1 MRIRRLPAVVVAL
14 AAAVSLVA
22 CGGQREPTGSGTAA
36 GGRLTIA
43 TGNTTGNTTGVYY
56 QLGGALASVI
66 SQKVTGYRATAS
78 ETGAS
83 VQNIQGLVGGNYDIA
98 FSLGD
103 TAADAVKGENSFQ
116 TKQDVVALTRLY
128 NNYTQVAVRTS
139 ANINSIAD
147 LKGKRVS
154 TGSPNSGTEVI
165 ARRLLEAAGLDPAK
179 DVTAQRLGLPES
191 VDAMKSGSIDALVWS
206 GGLPTGGITD
216 LTTSLGK
223 GVKLL
228 PIADLLPKMTEKYGS
243 VYAEAPIPAA
253 TYKQPGDVATI
264 VVPNVL
270 LVRKDMK
277 DELAEQLTKTIYE
290 NLDALVAVNAAA
302 KGITKENAAKTE
314 PVPLH
319 PGAQKALDGLK

>member
-1 MRIRRLPAVVVAL
+1 MRIRRYPAAVVAL
-14 AAAVSLVA
+14 TAVLSLVA
-22 CGGQREPTGSGTAA
+22 CGGQREPDEGGAGTD

-43 TGNTTGNTTGVYY
+43 TGNTTGVYY

-66 SQKVTGYRATAS
+66 SEKVEGYKATAS

-83 VQNIQGLVGGNYDIA
+83 VQNVQGLVAGNYDIA

-103 TAADAVKGENSFQ
+103 TATDAVKGQNSFKQ
-116 TKQDVVALTRLY
+116 VQDVVALTRLY
-128 NNYTQVAVRTS
+128 PNYTQVAVRASSGITK
-139 ANINSIAD
+139 IAD

-165 ARRLLEAAGLDPAK
+165 ARRLIEAAGLDPVR

-191 VDAMKSGSIDALVWS
+191 VDAMKSGSIDALIWS

-223 GVKLL
+223 DVKLI
-228 PIADLLPKMTEKYGS
+228 PITDLLPALQTKYGTI
-243 VYAEAPIPAA
+243 YAQGTIPGA
-253 TYKQPGDVATI
+253 TYKQPADVATI
-264 VVPNVL
+264 IVPNVL
-270 LVRKDMK
+270 LVRKNMP
-277 DELAEQLTKTIYE
+277 DELAEKLTKVIFE
-290 NLDALVAVNAAA
+290 NKDRLVQVNAAA
-302 KGITKENAAKTE
+302 KGITLETATQTD

-319 PGAQKALDGLK
+319 PGAKKAIDSLK

>member
-1 MRIRRLPAVVVAL
+1 MKTRRLPAVVVAL

-22 CGGQREPTGSGTAA
+22 CGGQQEPPASGSAS

-43 TGNTTGNTTGVYY
+43 TGNTTGVYY
-56 QLGGALASVI
+56 QLGGAYASVI
-66 SQKVTGYRATAS
+66 SEKMSGYRATAS

-83 VQNIQGLVGGNYDIA
+83 VQNVQGLVGGNYDIA

-103 TAADAVKGENSFQ
+103 TAADAVNGVNSFQ
-116 TKQDVVALTRLY
+116 SKQDVVALTRLY
-128 NNYTQVAVRTS
+128 NNFTQVAVRTS

-228 PIADLLPKMTEKYGS
+228 SITDLLPKMTEKYGS
-243 VYAEAPIPAA
+243 VYSEAPIPAA
-253 TYKQPGDVATI
+253 TYKQPADVSTI

-277 DELAEQLTKTIYE
+277 DELAEQLTKTLYE

-302 KGITKENAAKTE
+302 KGIDKANAAKTD

-319 PGAQKALDGLK
+319 PGAQKALDALK

>member
-1 MRIRRLPAVVVAL
+1 MRIRRLPVVVVAL
-14 AAAVSLVA
+14 AAAASLVA
-22 CGGQREPTGSGTAA
+22 CGGQREPSGSGTAA

-43 TGNTTGNTTGVYY
+43 TGNTTGVYY

-66 SQKVTGYRATAS
+66 SQKMTGYRATAS

-116 TKQDVVALTRLY
+116 SKQDVVALTRLY

-243 VYAEAPIPAA
+243 VYSTAPIPAA
-253 TYKQPGDVATI
+253 TYKQPADVATI

-277 DELAEQLTKTIYE
+277 DELAEQLTKTLYE

-302 KGITKENAAKTE
+302 KGITKENATKTD

-319 PGAQKALDGLK
+319 PGAQKALDALK

>member
-1 MRIRRLPAVVVAL
+1 MRLRRLPAPVVAFV
-14 AAAVSLVA
+14 AVVSLVA
-22 CGGQREPTGSGTAA
+22 CGGQREPTGSGSAA

-43 TGNTTGNTTGVYY
+43 TGNTTGVYY

-66 SQKVTGYRATAS
+66 SQKVSGYRATAS

-83 VQNIQGLVGGNYDIA
+83 VQNVQGLVAGNYDIA

-103 TAADAVKGENSFQ
+103 TAADAVKGVNSF
-116 TKQDVVALTRLY
+116 KVPQDVAALTRLY

-139 ANINSIAD
+139 AGINSIAD

-191 VDAMKSGSIDALVWS
+191 VDAMKSGSIDALLWS

-223 GVKLL
+223 NVKLL
-228 PIADLLPKMTEKYGS
+228 PIVDLLPKMQEKYGT
-243 VYAEAPIPAA
+243 VYTQTPIPAA
-253 TYKQPGDVATI
+253 TYKQPADVATI

-270 LVRKDMK
+270 LVRKNMK
-277 DELAEQLTKTIYE
+277 DDLAEQLTKVIYD
-290 NLDALVAVNAAA
+290 NMDALVAVNVAA
-302 KGITKENAAKTE
+302 KGITLENAADTD

-319 PGAQKALDGLK
+319 PGAKKAIDGLK

>member
-1 MRIRRLPAVVVAL
+1 MRTRRLPAAVLAI

-22 CGGQREPTGSGTAA
+22 CGGQREPEGGGAGTD

-43 TGNTTGNTTGVYY
+43 TGNTTGVYY

-66 SQKVTGYRATAS
+66 SSKVEGYRATAS

-83 VQNIQGLVGGNYDIA
+83 VQNVQGLVSGNYDIA

-103 TAADAVKGENSFQ
+103 TAADAVNGQHSF
-116 TKQDVVALTRLY
+116 TMKQDVVALTRLY
-128 NNYTQVAVRTS
+128 PNYTQVAVRAS
-139 ANINSIAD
+139 AGITKIAD

-165 ARRLLEAAGLDPAK
+165 ARRLLEAAGLDPAR
-179 DVTAQRLGLPES
+179 DVKAQRLGLPES
-191 VDAMKSGSIDALVWS
+191 VDGMKAGSIDALIWS

-223 GVKLL
+223 DVKLI
-228 PIADLLPKMTEKYGS
+228 PITDLLPSLQKTYGTI
-243 VYAEAPIPAA
+243 YATGAIPAA
-253 TYKQPGDVATI
+253 TYKQPADVATI
-264 VVPNVL
+264 IVPNVL
-270 LVRKDMK
+270 LVRKNMP
-277 DELAEQLTKTIYE
+277 DELAEKLTKAIYE
-290 NLDALVAVNAAA
+290 NKDALVQVNAAA
-302 KGITKENAAKTE
+302 KDIKLEDAAKTD

-319 PGAQKALDGLK
+319 PGAKKAIDSLS

>member
-1 MRIRRLPAVVVAL
+1 MRLRRLPVAVVTL
-14 AAAVSLVA
+14 AAVVSLVA
-22 CGGQREPTGSGTAA
+22 CGGQREPAGSGSAA

-43 TGNTTGNTTGVYY
+43 TGNTTGVYY

-66 SQKVTGYRATAS
+66 SQKVAGYRATAS

-83 VQNIQGLVGGNYDIA
+83 VQNVQGLVAGNYDIA

-103 TAADAVKGENSFQ
+103 TAADAVKGENSFSS
-116 TKQDVVALTRLY
+116 KQDVVALTRLY
-128 NNYTQVAVRTS
+128 NNYTQVAVRSS
-139 ANINSIAD
+139 AGINSIAD

-216 LTTSLGK
+216 LTTSMGK

-228 PIADLLPKMTEKYGS
+228 PIVDLLPKMQAKYGTI
-243 VYAEAPIPAA
+243 YTQAPIPAA
-253 TYKQPGDVATI
+253 TYKQPADVATI
-264 VVPNVL
+264 IVPNVL
-270 LVRKDMK
+270 LVRENMK
-277 DELAEQLTKTIYE
+277 DELAEQLTKIIYD
-290 NLDALVAVNAAA
+290 NMDALVAVNVAA
-302 KGITKENAAKTE
+302 KGITLENAGKTD

-319 PGAQKALDGLK
+319 PGAKKAIDGLT

>member
-1 MRIRRLPAVVVAL
+1 MRFRPLVALVAVVSL
-14 AAAVSLVA
+14 AA
-22 CGGQREPTGSGTAA
+22 CGGQRQPAGSSDS

-43 TGNTTGNTTGVYY
+43 TGNTTGVYY

-66 SQKVTGYRATAS
+66 SQKMSGYRATAS

-83 VQNIQGLVGGNYDIA
+83 VQNIQGLVSGNYDIA

-103 TAADAVKGENSFQ
+103 SAADAVNGVNSFKS
-116 TKQDVVALTRLY
+116 KQDVVALTRLY

-139 ANINSIAD
+139 ANIRSIAD

-165 ARRLLEAAGLDPAK
+165 ARRLLEAAGLDPAH

-216 LTTSLGK
+216 LVTSMGD

-228 PIADLLPKMTEKYGS
+228 PITDLLPKMQEKYGS
-243 VYAEAPIPAA
+243 VYSAAPIPAA
-253 TYKQPGDVATI
+253 TYKQPADVPTI

-277 DELAEQLTKTIYE
+277 DELAEQLTKTLYD
-290 NLDALVAVNAAA
+290 NKDALVAVNAAA
-302 KGITKENAAKTE
+302 KGITLDNADKTD

-319 PGAQKALDGLK
+319 PGAKKAIDGLR

>member
-1 MRIRRLPAVVVAL
+1 MRIRRLPTVVVAL
-14 AAAVSLVA
+14 AAAASLVA
-22 CGGQREPTGSGTAA
+22 CGGQREPSGDGTAA

-43 TGNTTGNTTGVYY
+43 TGNTTGVYY

-66 SQKVTGYRATAS
+66 SQKMPGYRATAS

-83 VQNIQGLVGGNYDIA
+83 VQNIQGLAGGNYDIA

-103 TAADAVKGENSFQ
+103 TAADAVNGTNSFQ

-191 VDAMKSGSIDALVWS
+191 VDAMKSGTIDALVWS

-243 VYAEAPIPAA
+243 VYSEAPIPAA

-277 DELAEQLTKTIYE
+277 DELAEQLTKTLYE

-302 KGITKENAAKTE
+302 KGISKDNATKTD

-319 PGAQKALDGLK
+319 PGAQKALDSLK

>member
-1 MRIRRLPAVVVAL
+1 MVAL

-22 CGGQREPTGSGTAA
+22 CGGQQEPPASGSAS

-43 TGNTTGNTTGVYY
+43 TGNTTGVYY
-56 QLGGALASVI
+56 QLGGAYASVI
-66 SQKVTGYRATAS
+66 SEKMSGYRATAS

-83 VQNIQGLVGGNYDIA
+83 VQNVQGLVGGNYDIA

-103 TAADAVKGENSFQ
+103 TAADAVNGVNSFQ
-116 TKQDVVALTRLY
+116 SKQDVVALTRLY
-128 NNYTQVAVRTS
+128 NNFTQVAVRTS

-228 PIADLLPKMTEKYGS
+228 SITDLLPKMTEKYGS
-243 VYAEAPIPAA
+243 VYSEAPIPAA
-253 TYKQPGDVATI
+253 TYKQPADVSTI

-277 DELAEQLTKTIYE
+277 DELAEQLTKTLYE

-302 KGITKENAAKTE
+302 KGIDKANAAKTD

-319 PGAQKALDGLK
+319 PGAQKALDALK

>member
-1 MRIRRLPAVVVAL
+1 
-14 AAAVSLVA
+14 VS
-22 CGGQREPTGSGTAA
+22 
-36 GGRLTIA
+36 
-43 TGNTTGNTTGVYY
+43 
-56 QLGGALASVI
+56 
-66 SQKVTGYRATAS
+66 GYRATAS

-83 VQNIQGLVGGNYDIA
+83 VQNIQGLVAGNYDIA

-103 TAADAVKGENSFQ
+103 SASDAVKGENSFKD
-116 TKQDVVALTRLY
+116 KQDVVALTRLY

-139 ANINSIAD
+139 AGINSIAD

-165 ARRLLEAAGLDPAK
+165 ARRLLEAAGLDPAH

-216 LTTSLGK
+216 LITSMGK

-228 PIADLLPKMTEKYGS
+228 PITDLLPKMQGKYGS
-243 VYAEAPIPAA
+243 VYAQAPIPAA
-253 TYKQPGDVATI
+253 TYKQAADVPTI

-277 DELAEQLTKTIYE
+277 DELAEQLTKVIYD
-290 NLDALVAVNAAA
+290 NMDALVAVNAAA
-302 KGITKENAAKTE
+302 KGITLENADKTD

-319 PGAQKALDGLK
+319 PGAKKAIDGLR

>member
-1 MRIRRLPAVVVAL
+1 MRTRRLPAAVVAL
-14 AAAVSLVA
+14 AAVVSLVA
-22 CGGQREPTGSGTAA
+22 CGGQREPSDTGSAD

-43 TGNTTGNTTGVYY
+43 TGNTTGVYY
-56 QLGGALASVI
+56 QLGGALASLI
-66 SQKVTGYRATAS
+66 SQKVSGYRATAS

-83 VQNIQGLVGGNYDIA
+83 VQNVQGLVAGNYDIA

-103 TAADAVKGENSFQ
+103 TAADAVKGENSFN
-116 TKQDVVALTRLY
+116 TPQDVVALTKLY

-139 ANINSIAD
+139 AGINSIAD

-216 LTTSLGK
+216 LTTSMGK
-223 GVKLL
+223 NVKLI
-228 PIADLLPKMTEKYGS
+228 PIVDLLPKMQEKYGP
-243 VYAEAPIPAA
+243 VYSQAPIPAA
-253 TYKQPGDVATI
+253 TYKQPADVATI

-270 LVRKDMK
+270 LVRKNMK
-277 DELAEQLTKTIYE
+277 DELAEQLTKVIYE
-290 NLDALVAVNAAA
+290 NKDALVAVNAAA
-302 KGITKENAAKTE
+302 KGIDLANADKTD
-314 PVPLH
+314 PVQVH
-319 PGAQKALDGLK
+319 PGAKKAIDGLR

>member
-1 MRIRRLPAVVVAL
+1 MRTRRLPAAVIAL
-14 AAAVSLVA
+14 AAVVSLVA
-22 CGGQREPTGSGTAA
+22 CGGQRQPEAGKAGTN

-43 TGNTTGNTTGVYY
+43 TGNTTGVYY

-66 SQKVTGYRATAS
+66 SSKVDGYRATAS

-83 VQNIQGLVGGNYDIA
+83 VQNVQGLVAGNYDIA

-103 TAADAVKGENSFQ
+103 TAADAVKGEHSF
-116 TKQDVVALTRLY
+116 KGPQDVVALTRLY
-128 NNYTQVAVRTS
+128 PNYTQVAVRAS
-139 ANINSIAD
+139 AGITKIAD

-165 ARRLLEAAGLDPAK
+165 ARRLLEAAGLDAGR

-191 VDAMKSGSIDALVWS
+191 VDAMKSGSLDALVWS

-223 GVKLL
+223 GVKLI
-228 PIADLLPKMTEKYGS
+228 PITDLLPALQKTYGT
-243 VYAEAPIPAA
+243 VYAEGAIPAA
-253 TYKQPGDVATI
+253 TYKQPADVATI
-264 VVPNVL
+264 IVPNVL
-270 LVRKDMK
+270 LVRKDMS
-277 DELAEQLTKTIYE
+277 DELAEKLTKVIYE
-290 NLDALVAVNAAA
+290 NKDALVQVNAAA
-302 KGITKENAAKTE
+302 KGITLENAAKTD

-319 PGAQKALDGLK
+319 PGARKAIDSMS

>member
-1 MRIRRLPAVVVAL
+1 MRTHRLPTAVVAL
-14 AAAVSLVA
+14 AAVVSLVA
-22 CGGQREPTGSGTAA
+22 CGGQREPSGSGSAT

-43 TGNTTGNTTGVYY
+43 TGNTTGVYY
-56 QLGGALASVI
+56 QLGGALAQVI
-66 SQKVTGYRATAS
+66 SQKVSGYRATAS

-83 VQNIQGLVGGNYDIA
+83 VQNVQGLVAGNYDIA

-103 TAADAVKGENSFQ
+103 TASDAVKGENSFK

-128 NNYTQVAVRTS
+128 NNYTQVAVRAS
-139 ANINSIAD
+139 AGINSIAD
-147 LKGKRVS
+147 LKGKKVS

-191 VDAMKSGSIDALVWS
+191 VDAMKAGTIDALVWS

-216 LTTSLGK
+216 LTTSMGK
-223 GVKLL
+223 NVKLL
-228 PIADLLPKMTEKYGS
+228 PIGDLLPKMQEQYGS
-243 VYAEAPIPAA
+243 IYTQAPIPAA
-253 TYKQPGDVATI
+253 TYKQPADVATI
-264 VVPNVL
+264 IVPNVL

-277 DELAEQLTKTIYE
+277 DDLAEQLTKVIYD
-290 NLDALVAVNAAA
+290 NMDALVAVNAAA
-302 KGITKENAAKTE
+302 KGITLENAAKTD

>member
-1 MRIRRLPAVVVAL
+1 MRTRRLPAAVLAL
-14 AAAVSLVA
+14 VAAVSLVA
-22 CGGQREPTGSGTAA
+22 CGGQREPEAGGTGTD

-43 TGNTTGNTTGVYY
+43 TGNTTGVYY

-66 SQKVTGYRATAS
+66 SDKVEGYRATAS

-83 VQNIQGLVGGNYDIA
+83 VQNVQGLVAGNYDIA

-103 TAADAVKGENSFQ
+103 TAADAVKGENSFKQ
-116 TKQDVVALTRLY
+116 VQDVVALTRLY
-128 NNYTQVAVRTS
+128 PNYTQVAVRASSGVTKF
-139 ANINSIAD
+139 AD

-206 GGLPTGGITD
+206 GGIPTGGITD

-223 GVKLL
+223 DVKLI
-228 PIADLLPKMTEKYGS
+228 PITDLLPALTTKYGTI
-243 VYAEAPIPAA
+243 YAEGTIPAA
-253 TYKQPGDVATI
+253 AYKQPGDVKTI
-264 VVPNVL
+264 IVPNVL
-270 LVRKDMK
+270 LVRKNMP
-277 DELAEQLTKTIYE
+277 DELAEKLTKVIFD
-290 NLDALVAVNAAA
+290 NKDALVQVNAAA
-302 KGITKENAAKTE
+302 KDITLENAAQTD

-319 PGAQKALDGLK
+319 PGAKKALESLK

>member
-1 MRIRRLPAVVVAL
+1 MRTRRLPATLVAL

-22 CGGQREPTGSGTAA
+22 CGGQREPEGGAAGTD

-43 TGNTTGNTTGVYY
+43 TGNTTGVYY

-66 SQKVTGYRATAS
+66 SSKVEGYRATAS

-83 VQNIQGLVGGNYDIA
+83 VQNVQGLVAGNYDIA

-103 TAADAVKGENSFQ
+103 TAADAVNGEHSFK

-128 NNYTQVAVRTS
+128 PNYTQVAVRAS
-139 ANINSIAD
+139 AGITKISD

-165 ARRLLEAAGLDPAK
+165 ARRLLEAAGLNPAR

-191 VDAMKSGSIDALVWS
+191 VDGMKAGSIDALIWS

-216 LTTSLGK
+216 LMTSLGK
-223 GVKLL
+223 DVKLIPITDML
-228 PIADLLPKMTEKYGS
+228 PALQKTYGT
-243 VYAEAPIPAA
+243 VYASGNIPAA
-253 TYKQPGDVATI
+253 TYKQSGDVATI
-264 VVPNVL
+264 IVPNVL
-270 LVRKDMK
+270 LVRKNMS
-277 DELAEQLTKTIYE
+277 DELAEKLTKTIYE
-290 NLDALVAVNAAA
+290 NKDALVQVNAAA
-302 KGITKENAAKTE
+302 KGITIENAAKTD

-319 PGAQKALDGLK
+319 PGAKKAIDSLG

>member
-1 MRIRRLPAVVVAL
+1 MRLRRLPT
-14 AAAVSLVA
+14 AAVAIAAVIALTA
-22 CGGQREPTGSGTAA
+22 CGGQRQPAGSEGAS

-43 TGNTTGNTTGVYY
+43 TGNTTGVYY

-66 SQKVTGYRATAS
+66 SQKVSGYRATAS

-83 VQNIQGLVGGNYDIA
+83 VQNIQGLVAGNYDLA

-103 TAADAVKGENSFQ
+103 SASDAVKGEHSF
-116 TKQDVVALTRLY
+116 TSKQDVVALTRLY

-139 ANINSIAD
+139 AGINSIAD

-165 ARRLLEAAGLDPAK
+165 ARRLLTAAGLDPAK

-216 LTTSLGK
+216 LVTSMGK

-228 PIADLLPKMTEKYGS
+228 PLADLLPKLEEKYGS
-243 VYAEAPIPAA
+243 IYAQAPIPAA
-253 TYKQPGDVATI
+253 TYKQPADVQTI

-277 DELAEQLTKTIYE
+277 DDLAEQLTKVIYS

-302 KGITKENAAKTE
+302 KGITLDNADKTD

-319 PGAQKALDGLK
+319 PGAKKAIDGLR

>member
-1 MRIRRLPAVVVAL
+1 MRLRRLPTAAVAF
-14 AAAVSLVA
+14 AAAFSLVA
-22 CGGQREPTGSGTAA
+22 CGGQREPTGSGTAD

-43 TGNTTGNTTGVYY
+43 TGNTTGVYY

-66 SQKVTGYRATAS
+66 SQKMSGYRATAS

-83 VQNIQGLVGGNYDIA
+83 VQNVQGLVAGNYDIA

-103 TAADAVKGENSFQ
+103 TAADAVKGVNSFQ
-116 TKQDVVALTRLY
+116 QVQDVVALTRLY
-128 NNYTQVAVRTS
+128 PNYTQVAVRASSGITKF
-139 ANINSIAD
+139 AD

-165 ARRLLEAAGLDPAK
+165 ARRLLTAAGLDPAK

-223 GVKLL
+223 DVKLI
-228 PIADLLPKMTEKYGS
+228 PITDLLPAMTTKYGTI
-243 VYAEAPIPAA
+243 YAEGTIPAA
-253 TYKQPGDVATI
+253 TYKQPGDVKTI
-264 VVPNVL
+264 IVPNVL
-270 LVRKDMK
+270 LVRKNMP
-277 DELAEQLTKTIYE
+277 DELAEKLTRAIFE
-290 NLDALVAVNAAA
+290 NKETLVQVNAAA
-302 KGITKENAAKTE
+302 KGIKLEEAANTA
-314 PVPLH
+314 PVELH
-319 PGAQKALDGLK
+319 PGAKKAIDSLK

>member
-1 MRIRRLPAVVVAL
+1 MRIRRLPAAAVAL
-14 AAAVSLVA
+14 AAVVSLVA

-43 TGNTTGNTTGVYY
+43 TGNTTGVYY

-66 SQKVTGYRATAS
+66 SQKVSGYRATAS

-83 VQNIQGLVGGNYDIA
+83 VQNVQGLVAGNYDIA

-103 TAADAVKGENSFQ
+103 TAADAVKGVNSF
-116 TKQDVVALTRLY
+116 KAPQDVAALTRLY

-139 ANINSIAD
+139 AGITSIAD

-206 GGLPTGGITD
+206 GGLPTGGIAD

-223 GVKLL
+223 DVKLL
-228 PIADLLPKMTEKYGS
+228 PIVDLLPKMQEKYGT
-243 VYAEAPIPAA
+243 VYTQAPIPAA
-253 TYKQPGDVATI
+253 TYKQPADVATI

-277 DELAEQLTKTIYE
+277 DDLAEQLTKVIYD
-290 NLDALVAVNAAA
+290 NKDALIAVNVAA
-302 KGITKENAAKTE
+302 KGITLENAGQTD

-319 PGAQKALDGLK
+319 PGAKKAIDGLK

>member
-1 MRIRRLPAVVVAL
+1 MRTRRLPVAVVAL

-22 CGGQREPTGSGTAA
+22 CGGQREPSGSSSAN

-43 TGNTTGNTTGVYY
+43 TGNTTGVYY
-56 QLGGALASVI
+56 QLGGALAQVI
-66 SQKVTGYRATAS
+66 SQKVSGYRATAS

-83 VQNIQGLVGGNYDIA
+83 VQNVQGLVAGSYDIA

-103 TAADAVKGENSFQ
+103 TASDAVNGVNSF
-116 TKQDVVALTRLY
+116 TAKQDVVALTRLY

-139 ANINSIAD
+139 AGINSIAD

-191 VDAMKSGSIDALVWS
+191 VDGMKAGTIDALVWS

-216 LTTSLGK
+216 LTTSMGK
-223 GVKLL
+223 NVKLL
-228 PIADLLPKMTEKYGS
+228 PITDLLPKLQEKYGAI
-243 VYAEAPIPAA
+243 YTQAPIPAA
-253 TYKQPGDVATI
+253 TYKQPADVATI
-264 VVPNVL
+264 IVPNVL

-277 DELAEQLTKTIYE
+277 DELAEQLTKAIYD
-290 NLDALVAVNAAA
+290 NMGALVAVNAAA
-302 KGITKENAAKTE
+302 KGITLDNAAKTD

-319 PGAQKALDGLK
+319 PGAKKAIDGLK

>member
-1 MRIRRLPAVVVAL
+1 MRTRRLPAAVLAL
-14 AAAVSLVA
+14 VAAVSLVA
-22 CGGQREPTGSGTAA
+22 CGGQREPEAGAGTD

-43 TGNTTGNTTGVYY
+43 TGNTTGVYY

-66 SQKVTGYRATAS
+66 SDKVEGYRATAS

-83 VQNIQGLVGGNYDIA
+83 VQNVQGLVAGNYDIA

-103 TAADAVKGENSFQ
+103 TAADAVKGENSFNAP
-116 TKQDVVALTRLY
+116 QDVVALTRLY
-128 NNYTQVAVRTS
+128 PNYTQVAVRAS
-139 ANINSIAD
+139 AGITKFAD

-206 GGLPTGGITD
+206 GGIPTGGITD

-223 GVKLL
+223 GVKLI
-228 PIADLLPKMTEKYGS
+228 PITDLLPALNTKYGT
-243 VYAEAPIPAA
+243 VYAEGSIPAA
-253 TYKQPGDVATI
+253 AYKQPGDVKTI
-264 VVPNVL
+264 IVPNVL
-270 LVRKDMK
+270 LVRKDMP
-277 DELAEQLTKTIYE
+277 DDLAEKLTKVIFD
-290 NLDALVAVNAAA
+290 NKDALVQVNAAA
-302 KGITKENAAKTE
+302 KDITLDTAAQTD

-319 PGAQKALDGLK
+319 PGSKKALDALK

>member
-1 MRIRRLPAVVVAL
+1 MRTRRLPAAVLAL
-14 AAAVSLVA
+14 VAAVSLVA
-22 CGGQREPTGSGTAA
+22 CGGQREPEAGQAGTD

-43 TGNTTGNTTGVYY
+43 TGNTTGVYY

-66 SQKVTGYRATAS
+66 SDKVEGYRATAS

-83 VQNIQGLVGGNYDIA
+83 VQNVQGLVAGNYDIA

-116 TKQDVVALTRLY
+116 QVQDVVALTRLY
-128 NNYTQVAVRTS
+128 PNYTQVAVRASSGITKF
-139 ANINSIAD
+139 AD

-165 ARRLLEAAGLDPAK
+165 ARRLLTAAGLDPAK

-223 GVKLL
+223 DVKLI
-228 PIADLLPKMTEKYGS
+228 PITDLLPAMTTKYGTI
-243 VYAEAPIPAA
+243 YAEGTIPAA
-253 TYKQPGDVATI
+253 TYKQPGDVKTI
-264 VVPNVL
+264 IVPNVL
-270 LVRKDMK
+270 LVRKNMP
-277 DELAEQLTKTIYE
+277 DELAEKLTKVIFD
-290 NLDALVAVNAAA
+290 NKDALVQVNAAA
-302 KGITKENAAKTE
+302 KGITLETAAQTD

-319 PGAQKALDGLK
+319 PGAKKALDALR

>member
-1 MRIRRLPAVVVAL
+1 MRIRRLPTVVVAL
-14 AAAVSLVA
+14 ATAVSLVA
-22 CGGQREPTGSGTAA
+22 CGGQREPSGTGSDD

-43 TGNTTGNTTGVYY
+43 TGNTTGVYY

-66 SQKVTGYRATAS
+66 SQKMSGYRATAS

-83 VQNIQGLVGGNYDIA
+83 VQNVQGLVGGNYDIA

-116 TKQDVVALTRLY
+116 AKQDVVALTRLY

-139 ANINSIAD
+139 AGINSIAD

-243 VYAEAPIPAA
+243 IYCRGGDPGRDLQAA
-253 TYKQPGDVATI
+253 GRRRDDRRTERAAGPQGHEGRAGRTAHQDPVRQHRRPGRGERRRQGHHNWRTPPRPTRCRCTR
-264 VVPNVL
+264 VP
-270 LVRKDMK
+270 RRRS
-277 DELAEQLTKTIYE
+277 TR
-290 NLDALVAVNAAA
+290 
-302 KGITKENAAKTE
+302 
-314 PVPLH
+314 
-319 PGAQKALDGLK
+319 

>member
-1 MRIRRLPAVVVAL
+1 VALVAVVSL
-14 AAAVSLVA
+14 AA
-22 CGGQREPTGSGTAA
+22 CGGQREPSGAGTGS

-43 TGNTTGNTTGVYY
+43 TGNTTGVYY

-66 SQKVTGYRATAS
+66 SQKMSGYRATAS

-103 TAADAVKGENSFQ
+103 SAADAVNGVNSFK

-139 ANINSIAD
+139 AGINSIAD

-165 ARRLLEAAGLDPAK
+165 ARRLIEAAGLNPAS

-216 LTTSLGK
+216 LFTSMGK

-228 PIADLLPKMTEKYGS
+228 PIADLLPKMQEKYGS
-243 VYAEAPIPAA
+243 IYSQAPIPAA
-253 TYKQPGDVATI
+253 TYKQPADVATI
-264 VVPNVL
+264 IVPNVL

-277 DELAEQLTKTIYE
+277 DELAEQLTKVVYD
-290 NLDALVAVNAAA
+290 NMDALVAVNAAA
-302 KGITKENAAKTE
+302 KGIKLENADKTD

-319 PGAQKALDGLK
+319 PGAKKAIDSLK